1 MLKCCRFIQGGT
13 KGTVRSK
20 FLLNDLRSLLV
31 NSLFLVFFFAPL
43 LVRTASERPDYY
55 VLLLLASQS
64 SEQRTSLF
72 FSFLCGTIGTILL
85 YKKSFILLA
94 SGDTYW
100 KGTRDSTY
108 DQDNEKKKQ

>member
-1 MLKCCRFIQGGT
+1 MLPIHTGGHEGDCPEQVPLEWFT
-13 KGTVRSK
+13 
-20 FLLNDLRSLLV
+20 LV
-31 NSLFLVFFFAPL
+31 IGQQSFLVFFFFAPL

>member
-1 MLKCCRFIQGGT
+1 MIYARYWSTVFCSFFFIRASPGP
-13 KGTVRSK
+13 
-20 FLLNDLRSLLV
+20 
-31 NSLFLVFFFAPL
+31 NSLREARV
-43 LVRTASERPDYY
+43 YY

>member
-1 MLKCCRFIQGGT
+1 M

-31 NSLFLVFFFAPL
+31 NSLFLVFFFFAPL

-108 DQDNEKKKQ
+108 DQDN